1 MIEVR
6 EERQEDMRAV
16 RDVNTRAFGQT
27 AEASIVDSLRESC
40 PGLLSL
46 VAVNCGRIVGHIL
59 FSPVVIEYEGRTVSG
74 MGLAPMSVLPE
85 YQHRGIGSALINTG
99 IDMLRERRC
108 PFVIVLGHSG
118 YYPRFGFE
126 RASHYAIRSQWEGI
140 PDEAFMVLMLDRKV
154 MQNISGV
161 ARYRDEFNL
170 PEASCRES

>member
-6 EERQEDMRAV
+6 EERQEDIGAV
-16 RDVNTRAFGQT
+16 REVNMRAFGQT
-27 AEASIVDSLRESC
+27 AEASIVDALRERC

-46 VAVNCGRIVGHIL
+46 VAVDSGRIVGHVL
-59 FSPVVIEYEGRTVSG
+59 FSPVVIVCEGRSVFG

-85 YQHRGIGSALINTG
+85 CQRRGIGSALVNTG

-140 PDEAFMVLMLDRKV
+140 PDEAFMVLMLDTTA

-161 ARYRDEFNL
+161 ARYRAEFN
-170 PEASCRES
+170 EAV